1 MDNQYLHRD
10 VLKIFPWLKPR
21 TLISWSERGLIKA
34 DFGEASGRGSS
45 RVFSYSNL
53 IEIGI
58 LSELLQNGIPFAII
72 KLITESSH
80 MKDIISKRSFDKI
93 ILFQRQLVS
102 SNVPMD
108 KAAPWVG
115 SCGSSTVADF
125 LKNGRPLLSNATTLI
140 VLNVESIKRFIDS
153 QIKKAT

>member
-10 VLKIFPWLKPR
+10 ILKIFPWLKPR
-21 TLISWSERGLIKA
+21 TLISWSERGLLKA

-45 RVFSYSNL
+45 RIFSYSNL

-72 KLITESSH
+72 RLITESSH
-80 MKDIISKRSFDKI
+80 MKDIISKKAFNQV
-93 ILFQRQLVS
+93 ILFQRQLVN

-115 SCGSSTVADF
+115 ACVSLTVADF
-125 LKNGRPLLSNATTLI
+125 LENGHSLLSNATTLI
-140 VLNVESIKRFIDS
+140 VLNVESIKKFLDS
-153 QIKKAT
+153 RIKKVM